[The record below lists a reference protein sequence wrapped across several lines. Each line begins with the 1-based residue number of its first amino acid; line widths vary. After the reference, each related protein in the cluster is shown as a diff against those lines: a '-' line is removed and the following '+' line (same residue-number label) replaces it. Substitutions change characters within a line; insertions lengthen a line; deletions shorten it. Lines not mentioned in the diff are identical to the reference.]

1 MKEPG
6 ESVNRYVLGRKGQWP
21 KFHEKKNRQE
31 PNPDKKCGSPFQER
45 GQAQTRQGSQEEI
58 AILAELKSGMAV
70 DSLSTDQAWVEEQSV
85 PEFSWPRCAHVGL
98 IEVKL
103 HSNMR
108 PRVLSGPK
116 EEQRNEDLSDDPA
129 DYRQDG
135 SAIRVF
141 SWRLP
146 RSQW

>member
-31 PNPDKKCGSPFQER
+31 PNPDKKCGSPFQEW
-45 GQAQTRQGSQEEI
+45 GQAQTHQGSQEEI

-85 PEFSWPRCAHVGL
+85 PECSCPRCAHVGL
-98 IEVKL
+98 IEVNR
-103 HSNMR
+103 HSPHQLR
-108 PRVLSGPK
+108 
-116 EEQRNEDLSDDPA
+116 
-129 DYRQDG
+129 
-135 SAIRVF
+135 IRVPPT
-141 SWRLP
+141 SL
-146 RSQW
+146 